1 VHALP
6 LAFSAL
12 AALLL
17 APPALRFLTDGGRMR
32 ENFRGRRL
40 PFPAGFVIVAAA
52 VVALVPLA
60 ALRELSEVDLFEPET
75 GRVALYLVGVAFLGM
90 VDDLLAGDSRGWR
103 GHGAAVL
110 AGSFSTGALKAL
122 GALGLAMFV
131 LSGSGLNDGE
141 YLLGVALLALT
152 TNLFNLLDLRPGR
165 AAKVLIVV
173 GAGVTIGARD
183 LQPLWALGLFLGA
196 ALVLGVHDLR
206 ERVMLGDTGSNLLG
220 GLAGLWLVLALG
232 TVAQV
237 VALVVV
243 LGITVYGEFRSI
255 SAWIERTPGIRQLD
269 SIGRPSA

>member
-1 VHALP
+1 MHALP

-17 APPALRFLTDGGRMR
+17 APPALRFLTDEGRVR
-32 ENFRGRRL
+32 ENFRGRSL

-75 GRVALYLVGVAFLGM
+75 GRVALYLIGVAFLGM
-90 VDDLLAGDSRGWR
+90 IDDLLAGDARGWR

-165 AAKVLIVV
+165 AAKVLVLV

-237 VALVVV
+237 IALVVV

-255 SAWIERTPGIRQLD
+255 SAWIERTPGTRQLD